1 MSRFQ
6 DLIQRGTRAGQPAG
20 TAVPV
25 GTLYYVTDEF
35 VTERS
40 NGTTWD
46 AYSAAVGIGDVIGPA
61 SSIASEAALFD
72 GTSGKLIKRATGTG
86 IVHRTS
92 GVDSTSNVVESEI
105 TLADNTT
112 NNVSTSA
119 HGFTPKAP
127 NDATK
132 FLNGANPPAWTVP
145 TGAGDVVGPASSVAS
160 EAVLFDGTSGK
171 LVKRATGTGIVHRTS
186 GVDSVSNVVESEI
199 TLADNTTNNVT
210 TSAHGFAPKAP
221 GVATQFL
228 NGASPPAFAALP
240 AINANAASIATGETQ
255 ASNTTFGNLTT
266 TGPAV
271 TLTTGTAVIVWVS
284 GNVTHGASGNSANVS
299 VDVSGATTI
308 AANGANSANI
318 SSAGASFDNTF
329 SRCLTITGLTPGSN
343 VFTLK
348 YQNNGGGTWTFYNRS
363 IAVLAL

>member
-72 GTSGKLIKRATGTG
+72 G
-86 IVHRTS
+86 
-92 GVDSTSNVVESEI
+92 
-105 TLADNTT
+105 
-112 NNVSTSA
+112 
-119 HGFTPKAP
+119 
-127 NDATK
+127 
-132 FLNGANPPAWTVP
+132 NPPAWTVP